1 MFVRRITTVL
11 RLGIVGS
18 DNSHAVHFSQRC
30 NLPDH
35 PQRVEGARVVAICG
49 KDPKR
54 TREVAEQGRI
64 DAIVDSP
71 ADMIG
76 KIDAGLV
83 VYRHG
88 GLHLE
93 NARPL
98 LEAGMPVFVDKPLAC
113 SVADAEAILEIAAR
127 KNVPVTSFSTVRLA
141 QSTKRFIADTLPKCG
156 RSFSAVFTGPCDPK
170 SEYGGIFFYGIHS
183 VEMMFE
189 FLGYD
194 IADVSA
200 RRIGDHTIA
209 TVRYADGTIGIQNM
223 LCGAKGFCASIHGKG
238 GNFYFPYDD
247 STAYSDGLRTIIE
260 MFRTGKRPY
269 TDEQL
274 LAPPRLL
281 EAVEK
286 SAATGGAVVSF

>member
-1 MFVRRITTVL
+1 ML
-11 RLGIVGS
+11 KLGIVGS
-18 DNSHAVHFSQRC
+18 DNSHAIHFSQRC

-64 DAIVDSP
+64 EAIVGSP
-71 ADMIG
+71 AEMVG

-98 LEAGMPVFVDKPLAC
+98 LEAGIPVFVDKPLAC
-113 SVADAEAILEIAAR
+113 SVADAKAILEIAEW

-141 QSTKRFIADTLPKCG
+141 QSTRKFIAETLPKCG
-156 RSFSAVFTGPCDPK
+156 RPFSAVFTGPCDPK
-170 SEYGGIFFYGIHS
+170 SEYGGIFFYGIHAI
-183 VEMMFE
+183 EMMFE

-200 RRIGDHTIA
+200 RRIGNHTIA

-223 LCGAKGFCASIHGKG
+223 LCGGRGFSASVHGKG
-238 GNFYFPYDD
+238 GDFFFPYDD
-247 STAYSDGLRTIIE
+247 STAYSDGLRTMIE
-260 MFRTGKRPY
+260 MFRTRTRPY

-274 LAPPRLL
+274 LSSPRLL
-281 EAVEK
+281 EAIEK
-286 SAATGGAVVSF
+286 SVAAGGAVVPF